1 MKKLYTLLLFAFI
14 VIAAITEQ
22 GCDILNNL
30 FLDQPL
36 KQTIKTEGSDNNIK
50 EIKTFSLSDYD
61 AFDDNVESIESLTY
75 VSAAYFT
82 EDYSSGLTG
91 TNIVV
96 TLYAGFDD
104 SGPLVWSVTIPF
116 GQASDYVKK
125 PYKIKL
131 TPDEIAEFNRYLAD
145 YENNDTYT
153 AELKVENVNGNDP
166 PPYYLI
172 GRVEIIVQMEIKP

>member
-22 GCDILNNL
+22 GCDILDNL

-36 KQTIKTEGSDNNIK
+36 KQTIVTTGSSNDIK
-50 EIKTFSLSDYD
+50 EIKTFRLSDYD

-82 EDYSSGLTG
+82 EDYSTGLTG

-96 TLYAGFDD
+96 TLYAGFDN
-104 SGPLVWSVTIPF
+104 SGPIVWSVTIPF

-153 AELKVENVNGNDP
+153 AELKVENVNDDDGA
-166 PPYYLI
+166 PYSLT
-172 GRVEIIVQMEIKP
+172 GRIEIIVQMEIKP

>member
-36 KQTIKTEGSDNNIK
+36 KQTIKTEGSSNDIK

-61 AFDDNVESIESLTY
+61 AFDDNIENIVGITY
-75 VSAAYFT
+75 MSAAYFT
-82 EDYSSGLTG
+82 ETYSDSLTG
-91 TNIVV
+91 KNIIV

-104 SGPLVWSVTIPF
+104 SGPIVWSVTIPF
-116 GQASDYVKK
+116 G
-125 PYKIKL
+125 
-131 TPDEIAEFNRYLAD
+131 
-145 YENNDTYT
+145 
-153 AELKVENVNGNDP
+153 
-166 PPYYLI
+166 
-172 GRVEIIVQMEIKP
+172 

>member
-36 KQTIKTEGSDNNIK
+36 KQTIVVKSGSGSDIK
-50 EIKTFSLSDYD
+50 DIKTFSLSDYD

-82 EDYSSGLTG
+82 EDYSPGLTG

-96 TLYAGFDD
+96 TLYAGDGTD
-104 SGPLVWSVTIPF
+104 GPLVWSVTIPF

-131 TPDEIAEFNRYLAD
+131 TPDEIAEFNKYLAD

-153 AELKVENVNGNDP
+153 AELKVENVSGDST
-166 PPYYLI
+166 PYSLT

>member
-36 KQTIKTEGSDNNIK
+36 KQTIKTEGSSNDIK

-61 AFDDNVESIESLTY
+61 AFDDNIENIVGITY
-75 VSAAYFT
+75 MSAAYFT
-82 EDYSSGLTG
+82 ETYSDSLTG
-91 TNIVV
+91 KNIIV

-104 SGPLVWSVTIPF
+104 SGPVVWSVTIPF

-145 YENNDTYT
+145 YEKNDTYT
-153 AELKVENVNGNDP
+153 AELKVESVNDDDG
-166 PPYYLI
+166 PPYSLT
-172 GRVEIIVQMEIKP
+172 GRIEIIVQMEMKP

>member
-1 MKKLYTLLLFAFI
+1 MKKLYTLLLSIFI
-14 VIAAITEQ
+14 VVAAITEQ

-36 KQTIKTEGSDNNIK
+36 KQTIIVTSGNGDDIFESKS
-50 EIKTFSLSDYD
+50 FCLSDYD

-82 EDYSSGLTG
+82 VSYSDGLTG

-96 TLYAGFDD
+96 TLTTGISDT
-104 SGPLVWSVTIPF
+104 VWQVTIPF
-116 GQASDYVKK
+116 GQASDYVNK

-131 TPDEIAEFNRYLAD
+131 TDEQIQKFNKYLAA
-145 YENNDTYT
+145 YENNDCYT
-153 AELKVENVNGNDP
+153 AELKVEKVNGDST
-166 PPYYLI
+166 PYSLT